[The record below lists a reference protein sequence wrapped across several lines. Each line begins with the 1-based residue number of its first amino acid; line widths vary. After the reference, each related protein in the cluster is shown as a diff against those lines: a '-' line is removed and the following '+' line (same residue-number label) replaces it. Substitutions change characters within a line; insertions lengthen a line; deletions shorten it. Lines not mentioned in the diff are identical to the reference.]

1 LKHGKGSSRGL
12 AAVADPKLSV
22 LRADARRRAPDPP
35 GLDEVVE
42 DAGCQRLAAYY
53 LYSAQLAGLIGT
65 DDLAPGRWPHE
76 LAEPM
81 RRMCL
86 ARFAPKTGRGLDAQ
100 LTPAERA
107 TWRSPDR
114 QQQFARLLVDLINNG
129 AFGPLCGDADRV
141 RLSHGPSPDLELIK
155 GGHVVG
161 TCQVKAHWE
170 LVAQHLAGLPVGGS
184 LATTG
189 GAAGSQ
195 RAAQVAHELEETGI
209 SHAVSAAVTLA
220 VSVHPLGAAAGLGT
234 RLVRSRIQAGQN
246 EAEELGPLGRELS
259 TLRDEMNRELRD
271 VAAGRGM

>member
-1 LKHGKGSSRGL
+1 
-12 AAVADPKLSV
+12 VAD
-22 LRADARRRAPDPP
+22 P
-35 GLDEVVE
+35 GLDEVIE

-53 LYSAQLAGLIGT
+53 LYSALLAGIIGS
-65 DDLAPGRWPHE
+65 DDFAPGRWPQE

-81 RRMCL
+81 RRMRL
-86 ARFAPKTGRGLDAQ
+86 TRFAPRTGRGLDVQ
-100 LTPAERA
+100 LTPVERA

-114 QQQFARLLVDLINNG
+114 QRQFARLLVDLINNR

-141 RLSHGPSPDLELIK
+141 QLAGGDGPGLELIK
-155 GGHVVG
+155 AGHRVG
-161 TCQVKAHWE
+161 TCEVKDHWQ
-170 LVAQHLAGLPVGGS
+170 LVAQYLAGLPLGGS

-195 RAAQVAHELEETGI
+195 RTAQVAHELEETGI

-220 VSVHPLGAAAGLGT
+220 VSIHPLGAAAGLGT

-246 EAEELGPLGRELS
+246 EAEELGQLSQELS
-259 TLRDEMNRELRD
+259 TLRDEADRELRD